1 MTCTDQEAMLVNTA
15 KHLKHLFF
23 YLTDNVI
30 DVIILNEVKSTG
42 NKHHRINILSQ
53 LIVYAMQAVIV
64 NKVKP
69 LKKETKREGK
79 NDNNFQ
85 LQFKKA
91 ETLLLPMTAH
101 KKSLKNMERDKAFSL
116 L

>member
-1 MTCTDQEAMLVNTA
+1 MTCTDQEAMLLNTA

-30 DVIILNEVKSTG
+30 DVILHSVYYVKSTG

-79 NDNNFQ
+79 IDNNFQ

-91 ETLLLPMTAH
+91 ETL
-101 KKSLKNMERDKAFSL
+101 
-116 L
+116 